1 MPAPTINS
9 VVNKLVERTNT
20 DTRRL
25 RLLEQKV
32 EILSTRLDSA
42 EQAAL
47 AAQAEAKRSGAEL
60 SAKIAAQ
67 AKLIAELQ
75 EALKEVIEQLKRT
88 PTLSDVKELEA
99 LLELYNPLKSSF
111 ITREEAQRMLAKR

>member
-32 EILSTRLDSA
+32 EILSTRLDAA

-47 AAQAEAKRSGAEL
+47 AAQNEAKRSAAEL
-60 SAKIAAQ
+60 SAKLAAQ
-67 AKLIAELQ
+67 AKLIEELQ
-75 EALKEVIEQLKRT
+75 GALKEVVEQLKRT
-88 PTLSDVKELEA
+88 PTLADVKELEA

-111 ITREEAQRMLAKR
+111 VTREEVQRMLAKR

>member
-88 PTLSDVKELEA
+88 PTHSDVKELEA